1 MDVVGKLRRMPLVK
15 ITGHGLWSI
24 TALTTVLWG
33 CIFLERLTVEHAREN
48 GLRALEQ
55 IRVLQMKRH
64 AQPAA
69 SPGRHRSDI
78 PSVG

>member
-1 MDVVGKLRRMPLVK
+1 MDVVGKLRRMPLLK

-33 CIFLERLTVEHAREN
+33 CIFLERRTVEHAREN

-55 IRVLQMKRH
+55 IRVLQMKRQ
-64 AQPAA
+64 AEPAA
-69 SPGRHRSDI
+69 SPGRRRRDTPAI
-78 PSVG
+78 G

>member
-1 MDVVGKLRRMPLVK
+1 VGKLRRMPLMR

-33 CIFLERLTVEHAREN
+33 CILVERHTVDHARAN

-55 IRVLQMKRH
+55 IRVLQMKRQ

-69 SPGRHRSDI
+69 SPVRHRLVN
-78 PSVG
+78 PSIG